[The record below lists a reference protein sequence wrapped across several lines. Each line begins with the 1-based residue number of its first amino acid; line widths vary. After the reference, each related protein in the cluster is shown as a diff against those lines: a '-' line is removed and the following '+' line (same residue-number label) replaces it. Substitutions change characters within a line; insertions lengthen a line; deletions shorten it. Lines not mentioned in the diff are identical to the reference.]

1 MKKVLVVD
9 DEIEMLKSLEKV
21 LSHRD
26 DFDVFFLDNSLAAR
40 ELVQT
45 KKFDLIITD
54 LKMKE
59 VSGLEILK
67 HAISKYPGTPVIMI
81 SGYGTIEASV
91 QAIRNGAFDFIEK
104 PFTSKKLFGCID
116 RALQTQA
123 RSKTVS
129 KDDGEFKKSFPG
141 II

>member
-9 DEIEMLKSLEKV
+9 DEIEMLKSLEKI

-26 DFDVFFLDNSLAAR
+26 DFEIFFLDNSLAAR

-91 QAIRNGAFDFIEK
+91 QAMRNGAFDFI
-104 PFTSKKLFGCID
+104 PSKHNILAVDSETGPGRRNKF
-116 RALQTQA
+116 A
-123 RSKTVS
+123 RR
-129 KDDGEFKKSFPG
+129 
-141 II
+141 